1 MGSASIS
8 SSTVIQSISCSL
20 ILNTSSLTV
29 LSLSSPWKSPLWSGE
44 MRHLLIKV
52 TNVCVRRSPPP
63 PVCHTKAGDE
73 MFQMGAGASFF
84 FFFLVIRPL
93 PLTYFSLLSVIA
105 LAWNVVH
112 GAFTRSISHAEL
124 RVDGM
129 RAWDENKKRIKWI
142 YLKRCKNSE
151 FSLWTT

>member
-8 SSTVIQSISCSL
+8 SSTVIQSISCFL

-52 TNVCVRRSPPP
+52 TNVCVRRPPP
-63 PVCHTKAGDE
+63 SYVTLRLE
-73 MFQMGAGASFF
+73 MRCSRWGQGHL

-124 RVDGM
+124 MVDGM
-129 RAWDENKKRIKWI
+129 RAWDKNKKRIKWI
-142 YLKRCKNSE
+142 YLKRCKNCE
-151 FSLWTT
+151 LSLSTT